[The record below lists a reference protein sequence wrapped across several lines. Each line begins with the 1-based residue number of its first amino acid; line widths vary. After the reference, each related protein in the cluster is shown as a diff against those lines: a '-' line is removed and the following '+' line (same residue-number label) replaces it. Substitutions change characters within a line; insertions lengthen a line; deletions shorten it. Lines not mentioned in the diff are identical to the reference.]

1 MAEENAP
8 ATPPTK
14 GGSTKSTLIIVV
26 IVAMLEGGAFF
37 GAMKFFGG
45 GPTPSYGSEGNHA
58 IEGPP
63 PPPPEKS
70 SAEVVLLK
78 SFRVPN
84 IKSGRTIV
92 YDFDISVAVPE
103 DRKAEIE
110 ELAKNRDAEIR
121 DRVFQIIRQARPAV
135 LEEDDFAT
143 LRMLLVR
150 GLGEI
155 LGDAELIQR
164 VLIPHCLPLPGD

>member
-1 MAEENAP
+1 VAGENTV

-14 GGSTKSTLIIVV
+14 CGSMKGTLIIVV
-26 IVAMLEGGAFF
+26 VVALLEGGAFF

-45 GPTPSYGSEGNHA
+45 GPAPSYGSEGNHA
-58 IEGPP
+58 VEGPP
-63 PPPPEKS
+63 PPPEPA
-70 SAEVVLLK
+70 SAELMLLK
-78 SFRVPN
+78 NFRVPN
-84 IKSGRTIV
+84 LKSGRTIV

-110 ELAKNRDAEIR
+110 DLAKNHDAEIR
-121 DRVFQIIRQARPAV
+121 DRVFQIIRQCRPAV

-143 LRMLLVR
+143 LRMLLAR

-155 LGDAELIQR
+155 FGDAELIQR